1 MAHTAC
7 EGGLTPRGPRS
18 LLLLLYQHH
27 HCHARALVRGAPGSV
42 CPRGLAS
49 VPYLLWNLV

>member
-7 EGGLTPRGPRS
+7 EGALTPRGPRS